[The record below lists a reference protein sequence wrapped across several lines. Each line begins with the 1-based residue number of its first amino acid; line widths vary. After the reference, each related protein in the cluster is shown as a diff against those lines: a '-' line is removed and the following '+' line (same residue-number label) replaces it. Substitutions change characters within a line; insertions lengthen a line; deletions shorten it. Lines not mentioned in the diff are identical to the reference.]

1 MHTVRPVM
9 DLMRIMVCRVAM
21 DTCILNT
28 TCPAGHFRQL
38 GVGDCEPCDDSCKS
52 CSGAGDDECVACRDG
67 YDILYTYNA
76 LTVTVI
82 FIVLTLIQ
90 HLP

>member
-1 MHTVRPVM
+1 
-9 DLMRIMVCRVAM
+9 MVS
-21 DTCILNT
+21 DSQHCILNT
-28 TCPAGHFRQL
+28 ICPAGHFREL
-38 GVGDCEPCDDSCKS
+38 AVGDCEPCDDSCES
-52 CSGAGDDECVACRDG
+52 CGGAGDDECVSCRDG
-67 YDILYTYNA
+67 YDIFYTYNA